1 MSNITDWLV
10 SETSCMVLLSELPPP
25 FPHRLQW
32 GRCLLDRQRW
42 KSSFKGIL
50 YWRSN
55 SQGCL
60 KDGPSHVMWPEVYK
74 NAYGETDSSTFPL
87 KWADMTVACSGAH
100 RLIGRSAFLKGLF
113 VLIQADV
120 GGVWSLD
127 LCGWDLSVG
136 TLHCNVKLFTCFNIW
151 CSTSICVCLEFFFFS
166 FFLFFLCNIPV
177 YEPYLIIWNISPGP
191 KPVMVLPAGL
201 CVMQL
206 HFALPAFRSLRH
218 WILSNVQAFNVLL
231 VSVFI
236 GVLLNLFSTVLHFC
250 LWSFFILLLDVGWV
264 TSAPT

>member
-1 MSNITDWLV
+1 
-10 SETSCMVLLSELPPP
+10 
-25 FPHRLQW
+25 
-32 GRCLLDRQRW
+32 
-42 KSSFKGIL
+42 
-50 YWRSN
+50 
-55 SQGCL
+55 
-60 KDGPSHVMWPEVYK
+60 MWPEVYK
-74 NAYGETDSSTFPL
+74 NASGETDSSTFPL

-151 CSTSICVCLEFFFFS
+151 CSTSICVCLEFFFLFS
-166 FFLFFLCNIPV
+166 FFLCNIPV
-177 YEPYLIIWNISPGP
+177 YEPYLIIWNIGPGP

-218 WILSNVQAFNVLL
+218 WILSNVQAFAGFCFHRSFIKFIFHCAAFLSVVFFLFCCLMWAEWLL
-231 VSVFI
+231 R
-236 GVLLNLFSTVLHFC
+236 LHRPMDFFFPSSKRQENFLILDRNIHMLIFDSYFC
-250 LWSFFILLLDVGWV
+250 
-264 TSAPT
+264 

>member
-87 KWADMTVACSGAH
+87 KWADGGLFRCPQVNWKECISERAFCPHTSRC
-100 RLIGRSAFLKGLF
+100 GRSLKSGPVWVGFISRDITLQCKAIYLF
-113 VLIQADV
+113 QHMVLYQH
-120 GGVWSLD
+120 LR
-127 LCGWDLSVG
+127 
-136 TLHCNVKLFTCFNIW
+136 LFGI
-151 CSTSICVCLEFFFFS
+151 
-166 FFLFFLCNIPV
+166 FLFFLCNIPV
-177 YEPYLIIWNISPGP
+177 YEPYLIIWNIGPGP

>member
-87 KWADMTVACSGAH
+87 KWADGGLFRCPQVNWKECISERAFCPHTSRC
-100 RLIGRSAFLKGLF
+100 GRSLKSGPVWVGFISRDITLQCKDIYLFQHMVLYQHLRLFGIFL
-113 VLIQADV
+113 
-120 GGVWSLD
+120 
-127 LCGWDLSVG
+127 
-136 TLHCNVKLFTCFNIW
+136 
-151 CSTSICVCLEFFFFS
+151 FFFFS
-166 FFLFFLCNIPV
+166 FFPVQYPSIWTISNHMKHWSRAQACN
-177 YEPYLIIWNISPGP
+177 G
-191 KPVMVLPAGL
+191 
-201 CVMQL
+201 
-206 HFALPAFRSLRH
+206 FACWFMCDAAAFC
-218 WILSNVQAFNVLL
+218 
-231 VSVFI
+231 
-236 GVLLNLFSTVLHFC
+236 TTC
-250 LWSFFILLLDVGWV
+250 LQKSQTLDIVKCTGF
-264 TSAPT
+264 

>member
-166 FFLFFLCNIPV
+166 FFPVQYPSIWTISNHMKHWSRAQACN
-177 YEPYLIIWNISPGP
+177 G
-191 KPVMVLPAGL
+191 
-201 CVMQL
+201 
-206 HFALPAFRSLRH
+206 FACWFMCDAAAFC
-218 WILSNVQAFNVLL
+218 
-231 VSVFI
+231 
-236 GVLLNLFSTVLHFC
+236 TTC
-250 LWSFFILLLDVGWV
+250 LQKSQTLDIVKCTGF
-264 TSAPT
+264 